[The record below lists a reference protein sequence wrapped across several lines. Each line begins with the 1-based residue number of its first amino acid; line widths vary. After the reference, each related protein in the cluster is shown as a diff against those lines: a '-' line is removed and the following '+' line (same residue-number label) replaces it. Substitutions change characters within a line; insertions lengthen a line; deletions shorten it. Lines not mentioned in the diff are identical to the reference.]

1 MSDVF
6 EHRGFML
13 DVSRHY
19 MPPEEIRKLLDAAA
33 ILGLNRMHWHLTD
46 DQGWRV
52 EIRRYPSLTK
62 VGSVRGDSCFGGTPA
77 GERNCGFYTQ
87 EEIRELVSYA
97 AGCGIEIMPEIEIP
111 GHASAMLAAYPEFGC
126 RDENGNL
133 WKNRVEISDGI
144 FPALVCAGSD
154 RALVFLKEILD
165 EIMDLF
171 PCPMVHIGGDEA
183 LKIRWRRCPD
193 GSLAFRQRMPSS
205 AGCFCRSVNTLPEK
219 AVAQSSG
226 TMCSP
231 AAWYLRILL
240 LFSSGLAE
248 KTGPAP
254 S

>member
-126 RDENGNL
+126 RDENRNL

-154 RALVFLKEILD
+154 RALVFLKEILVENLNITRD
-165 EIMDLF
+165 QIN
-171 PCPMVHIGGDEA
+171 P
-183 LKIRWRRCPD
+183 LKVQEN
-193 GSLAFRQRMPSS
+193 LK
-205 AGCFCRSVNTLPEK
+205 NK
-219 AVAQSSG
+219 
-226 TMCSP
+226 
-231 AAWYLRILL
+231 
-240 LFSSGLAE
+240 
-248 KTGPAP
+248 K
-254 S
+254 

>member
-33 ILGLNRMHWHLTD
+33 ILGLNRMHWRLTD

-77 GERNCGFYTQ
+77 GERHCGFYTQ

-126 RDENGNL
+126 RDENRNL

-165 EIMDLF
+165 EIMGLEDTKAAITATFGESKPEYFEPSDDSGWKFLF
-171 PCPMVHIGGDEA
+171 
-183 LKIRWRRCPD
+183 
-193 GSLAFRQRMPSS
+193 GSLFSTANRFKQNSEIQAARDWIEQD
-205 AGCFCRSVNTLPEK
+205 E
-219 AVAQSSG
+219 SG
-226 TMCSP
+226 VLMYY
-231 AAWYLRILL
+231 A
-240 LFSSGLAE
+240 
-248 KTGPAP
+248 K
-254 S
+254 

>member
-111 GHASAMLAAYPEFGC
+111 GHA
-126 RDENGNL
+126 
-133 WKNRVEISDGI
+133 
-144 FPALVCAGSD
+144 
-154 RALVFLKEILD
+154 
-165 EIMDLF
+165 
-171 PCPMVHIGGDEA
+171 
-183 LKIRWRRCPD
+183 
-193 GSLAFRQRMPSS
+193 
-205 AGCFCRSVNTLPEK
+205 
-219 AVAQSSG
+219 
-226 TMCSP
+226 
-231 AAWYLRILL
+231 
-240 LFSSGLAE
+240 
-248 KTGPAP
+248 
-254 S
+254 